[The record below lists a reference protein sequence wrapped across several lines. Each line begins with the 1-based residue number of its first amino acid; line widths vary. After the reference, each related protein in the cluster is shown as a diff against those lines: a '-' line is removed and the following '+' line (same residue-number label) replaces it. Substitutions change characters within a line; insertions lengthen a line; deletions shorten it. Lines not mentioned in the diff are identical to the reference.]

1 MKIKIDIDTDDLF
14 KYTSYQED
22 EEIAKEIISKARDED
37 VVNEVI
43 DRCLVEDVLDELNES
58 TIEEIFGK
66 YGFVRKE

>member
-14 KYTSYQED
+14 IYTSYNED

-43 DRCLVEDVLDELNES
+43 D
-58 TIEEIFGK
+58 
-66 YGFVRKE
+66 

>member
-1 MKIKIDIDTDDLF
+1 MKIKIDIDTDDLLR
-14 KYTSYQED
+14 YTSSKED
-22 EEIAKEIISKARDED
+22 EEIAKEIISRARDED

>member
-1 MKIKIDIDTDDLF
+1 MKIKIDIDTADLF

-22 EEIAKEIISKARDED
+22 EEIAKEIISNAKDED

-43 DRCLVEDVLDELNES
+43 ERCLVEDVLDELNES